1 MLEGSQVGGDNPRGR
16 RFYAGEAAVTSVSIP
31 HSRKQLL
38 ADAECLRN
46 VLLFPVS
53 RRDVTG
59 TLLAPLFLP

>member
-1 MLEGSQVGGDNPRGR
+1 MAFSTAEAGVSMQVKPLSLL
-16 RFYAGEAAVTSVSIP
+16 FLS

-38 ADAECLRN
+38 ADAECLGN
-46 VLLFPVS
+46 VLLFPMS